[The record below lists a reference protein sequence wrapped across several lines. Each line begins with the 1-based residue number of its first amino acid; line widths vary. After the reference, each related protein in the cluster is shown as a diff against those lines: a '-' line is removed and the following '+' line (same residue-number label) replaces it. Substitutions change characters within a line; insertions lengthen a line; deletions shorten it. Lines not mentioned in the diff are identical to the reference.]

1 MPNTEV
7 KLSSAENT
15 CLETDREDRKV
26 LAFSLYGRK
35 VCRFS
40 PMPALAGRKRKM
52 PSEPRQGIKKTDI
65 RQLPVSSTK
74 YSPIAQSVEHMTV
87 NHGVVGS
94 SPTGGAIPRQCI

>member
-35 VCRFS
+35 NEVFIVTGWFFI
-40 PMPALAGRKRKM
+40 LYLGTL
-52 PSEPRQGIKKTDI
+52 GISGFQI
-65 RQLPVSSTK
+65 AAQSST
-74 YSPIAQSVEHMTV
+74 E
-87 NHGVVGS
+87 
-94 SPTGGAIPRQCI
+94 TGMNIF